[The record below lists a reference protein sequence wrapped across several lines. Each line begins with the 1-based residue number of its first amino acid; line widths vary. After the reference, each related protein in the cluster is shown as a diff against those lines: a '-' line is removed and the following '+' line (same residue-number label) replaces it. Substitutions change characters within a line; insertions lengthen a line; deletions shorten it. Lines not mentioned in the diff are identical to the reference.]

1 MAEGSKCINDS
12 YVDFDLLQS
21 NAIPG
26 SDTSLIFEYMLIDA
40 RELPRLKKVS
50 CKPLSC
56 QY

>member
-12 YVDFDLLQS
+12 YVDFELLQS

-40 RELPRLKKVS
+40 RELLYLKKVS
-50 CKPLSC
+50 CKPLPC